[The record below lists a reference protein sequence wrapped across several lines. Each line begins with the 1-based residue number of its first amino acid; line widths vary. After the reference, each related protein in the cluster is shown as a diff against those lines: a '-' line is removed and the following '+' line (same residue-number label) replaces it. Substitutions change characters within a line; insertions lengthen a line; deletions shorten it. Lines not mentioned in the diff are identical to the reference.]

1 MEFLILNGVVH
12 YVINIITTTKV
23 VAIVVNFRKENLQ
36 CDGKDKQRKFEKKKT
51 KHFFFIFYFI
61 FFLFFFYYYVK
72 KSILS
77 LSHFFFY
84 YK

>member
-36 CDGKDKQRKFEKKKT
+36 CEKEDNNK
-51 KHFFFIFYFI
+51 I
-61 FFLFFFYYYVK
+61 
-72 KSILS
+72 
-77 LSHFFFY
+77 
-84 YK
+84 